1 MLQDWATATLAGT
14 CLGLAWFAC
23 VRLRM
28 HVGPIVRERYGDNWR
43 RAYWL
48 LTIIVMIV
56 LANVGLR
63 LLRSL
68 TDKPENMLLL
78 EIWFACLAVLIAFT
92 LIFRRLRRRR

>member
-1 MLQDWATATLAGT
+1 MLQHWATSTLAGI

-28 HVGPIVRERYGDNWR
+28 HVGPIIRERYGNNWR
-43 RAYWL
+43 RAYWW

-56 LANVGLR
+56 LANVALR
-63 LLRSL
+63 LLRHL
-68 TDKPENMLLL
+68 TGEPADMLLL
-78 EIWFACLAVLIAFT
+78 EIWFACLAVLVAFS